1 MPSDINFNY
10 YSTNDFHNN
19 QEIANCFSEKHFS
32 FIHCNVRSISANLDN
47 LTNMLNELHYPF
59 TIVGLTETKLN
70 ISKDSIDN
78 IDLPGYQFLSQPS
91 LSNAG
96 GAGIFVQDFVKVS
109 IRPELTKSEPGFEAL
124 WIEVLNDAHSNQLCG
139 VIYRHPNG
147 NISEFMEYL
156 NFALDKTNRENKPC
170 VIMGDFNLD
179 LLKYDSHP
187 ETDNFLNAMLS
198 NCFQPH
204 ILQPTRIT
212 DHSATLSRNNNE
224 DRNAPITANQRA

>member
-1 MPSDINFNY
+1 MI
-10 YSTNDFHNN
+10 STTIKKSPIVSLKSIFLLF
-19 QEIANCFSEKHFS
+19 IVMSE
-32 FIHCNVRSISANLDN
+32 SISANLDN

-124 WIEVLNDAHSNQLCG
+124 
-139 VIYRHPNG
+139 
-147 NISEFMEYL
+147 
-156 NFALDKTNRENKPC
+156 
-170 VIMGDFNLD
+170 
-179 LLKYDSHP
+179 
-187 ETDNFLNAMLS
+187 
-198 NCFQPH
+198 
-204 ILQPTRIT
+204 
-212 DHSATLSRNNNE
+212 
-224 DRNAPITANQRA
+224 